1 MRKHKQTSYPI
12 GDLFCE
18 YLSTFSPV
26 APSVGEAHQKA
37 CHTYGVLGL
46 EGGQVLTIK
55 PLGHLI
61 ICSDKETT
69 AKQFF
74 VSFREKSADI
84 ATIQATLTTSD
95 EPLKGLMHWYVKVTL
110 SPLHPEFLACSKT
123 HETGH
128 IADNTIVIQQRDRE
142 ITYEH
147 KNCVHTQW
155 TLPDVFSEV
164 KAKGKAFEFDLLQN
178 AQVFKPNQV
187 LTYEGE
193 SEFSVKEGQR
203 VTWEHYLHLG
213 YGTLPTSYF
222 VDSSGVVQIVT
233 GGVNT
238 LALIAMDLF

>member
-1 MRKHKQTSYPI
+1 MRKHKQASYPI

-26 APSVGEAHQKA
+26 SPSVGEAHQKA

-46 EGGQVLTIK
+46 EGGQVLTIR
-55 PLGHLI
+55 PSGHLI
-61 ICSDKETT
+61 VCSDKATT
-69 AKQFF
+69 EKQLC
-74 VSFREKSADI
+74 VSFRKTAADI
-84 ATIQATLTTSD
+84 ATIQATLTMSD
-95 EPLKGLMHWYVKVTL
+95 EPLKGLTHWYVKVTF
-110 SPLHPEFLACSKT
+110 SPLYAEFLACRKT

-128 IADNTIVIQQRDRE
+128 ISDNTIVIRRRDKE

-147 KNCVHTQW
+147 TNCVHTQW

-164 KAKGKAFEFDLLQN
+164 KAKGEAFEFDLLQN

-193 SEFSVKEGQR
+193 SEVSVKEGQR

-238 LALIAMDLF
+238 LALIATDLF

>member
-1 MRKHKQTSYPI
+1 MHKHKQTPYPI
-12 GDLFCE
+12 GDLFYE

-26 APSVGEAHQKA
+26 APSVGEAHQKT

-55 PLGHLI
+55 PSGHLVI
-61 ICSDKETT
+61 YSDMATT
-69 AKQFF
+69 ARQFC
-74 VSFREKSADI
+74 VSFRKKPADI
-84 ATIQATLTTSD
+84 ATIQATLTMSD
-95 EPLKGLMHWYVKVTL
+95 EPLKGLMHWYVKVTF
-110 SPLHPEFLACSKT
+110 SPLHPELLPCSKT

-128 IADNTIVIQQRDRE
+128 IADNTIVIQQRDKE

-147 KNCVHTQW
+147 TNSVHTQW

-213 YGTLPTSYF
+213 YGTLPTSYL

>member
-1 MRKHKQTSYPI
+1 MHKHKQTPYPI
-12 GDLFCE
+12 GDLFYE

-26 APSVGEAHQKA
+26 APSVGEAHQKT

-55 PLGHLI
+55 PSGHLVI
-61 ICSDKETT
+61 YSDMATT
-69 AKQFF
+69 ARQVC
-74 VSFREKSADI
+74 VSFRKKPADI
-84 ATIQATLTTSD
+84 ATIQATLTMSD
-95 EPLKGLMHWYVKVTL
+95 EPLKGLMHWYVKVTF
-110 SPLHPEFLACSKT
+110 SPLHPELLPCSKT

-128 IADNTIVIQQRDRE
+128 IADNTIVIQQRDKE

-147 KNCVHTQW
+147 TNCVHTQW

-193 SEFSVKEGQR
+193 SEVSVKGGQR

-213 YGTLPTSYF
+213 YGTLPTSYL

>member
-1 MRKHKQTSYPI
+1 MHKHKQTPYPI
-12 GDLFCE
+12 GDLFYE

-26 APSVGEAHQKA
+26 APSVGEAHQKT

-55 PLGHLI
+55 PSGYLVI
-61 ICSDKETT
+61 YSDMATT
-69 AKQFF
+69 ARQVC
-74 VSFREKSADI
+74 VSFRKKPADI
-84 ATIQATLTTSD
+84 ATIQATLTMSD
-95 EPLKGLMHWYVKVTL
+95 EPLKGLMHWYVKVTF
-110 SPLHPEFLACSKT
+110 SPLHPELLPCSKT

-128 IADNTIVIQQRDRE
+128 IADNTIVIQQRDKE

-147 KNCVHTQW
+147 TNCVHTQW

-193 SEFSVKEGQR
+193 SEVSVKGGQR

-213 YGTLPTSYF
+213 YGTLPTSYL